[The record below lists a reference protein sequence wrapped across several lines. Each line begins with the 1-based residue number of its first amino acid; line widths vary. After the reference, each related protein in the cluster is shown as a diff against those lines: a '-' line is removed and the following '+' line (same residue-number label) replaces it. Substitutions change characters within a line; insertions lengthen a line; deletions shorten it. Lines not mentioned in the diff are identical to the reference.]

1 MLDII
6 DNNIEKV
13 DNIHDI
19 IINYFEN
26 YLNSNI
32 KIIIPS
38 FIDEYL
44 WFNNNEFNNSLIKNI
59 KELINSSLIN
69 KRNNMRE
76 LIKKNNFKI
85 NGLIILI
92 NDFFD
97 KIKYIDIIIKNHNII
112 NYSINQLND
121 LILSD
126 NNLILLLTNKIKLN
140 YIEND
145 NDNLLNDLKKLFI
158 IISELSHYD
167 LIIINNFYNILNNI
181 ISNNMNYIELPLTNN
196 LILINNINDIFKYLN
211 FYYNFLYSII
221 FILIDNDIDNKINNI
236 LLNKKIL
243 KILDLT
249 INKLLDLF
257 IEIFKINN
265 FHEIKFIFD
274 NYSSEIN
281 KFIIYCENNNNKYNL
296 LYQEMITFV
305 FKLKINNNILNI
317 HEYTGNCLDVLILI
331 NKIDKLIF
339 INIYHNILKQS
350 YNEILTN
357 DINLNMEYLNY
368 IINNYINIENIDIQY
383 NLHLYDIKLC
393 INNIIEYLYSK
404 YDIIDINNK
413 YYELL
418 LKRLMYNFI
427 NYNNNINY
435 YNNEKYIVNCIL
447 LYNINIKKYLY
458 KINKILN
465 DFDNS
470 VKNNLLFNNNKLNI
484 LTISYNCW
492 DINQNEGLI
501 DFNIL
506 KNNINSNLCKEL
518 LEYDIFYKIQNNCK
532 KNIYWFPHF
541 GSIDITFN
549 NKNIK
554 LLPIQFMILELFDN
568 NIQNNYDDII
578 NNFIFTNYS
587 KKFKDDILSSLI
599 ISKLLINNNKILSI
613 TTNDDFETDLINIF
627 FTTSDYAIIWE
638 EKRQLE
644 FISEKEDIIKTNINE
659 LVKQLKLNK
668 IELFNKLKDKIK
680 LFDINMEQYE
690 KCLNYMIKFNYIN
703 IVDDII
709 YKICY

>member
-1 MLDII
+1 
-6 DNNIEKV
+6 
-13 DNIHDI
+13 
-19 IINYFEN
+19 
-26 YLNSNI
+26 
-32 KIIIPS
+32 
-38 FIDEYL
+38 
-44 WFNNNEFNNSLIKNI
+44 
-59 KELINSSLIN
+59 
-69 KRNNMRE
+69 
-76 LIKKNNFKI
+76 
-85 NGLIILI
+85 
-92 NDFFD
+92 
-97 KIKYIDIIIKNHNII
+97 
-112 NYSINQLND
+112 
-121 LILSD
+121 
-126 NNLILLLTNKIKLN
+126 
-140 YIEND
+140 
-145 NDNLLNDLKKLFI
+145 
-158 IISELSHYD
+158 
-167 LIIINNFYNILNNI
+167 
-181 ISNNMNYIELPLTNN
+181 
-196 LILINNINDIFKYLN
+196 
-211 FYYNFLYSII
+211 
-221 FILIDNDIDNKINNI
+221 
-236 LLNKKIL
+236 
-243 KILDLT
+243 
-249 INKLLDLF
+249 
-257 IEIFKINN
+257 
-265 FHEIKFIFD
+265 
-274 NYSSEIN
+274 
-281 KFIIYCENNNNKYNL
+281 
-296 LYQEMITFV
+296 
-305 FKLKINNNILNI
+305 
-317 HEYTGNCLDVLILI
+317 
-331 NKIDKLIF
+331 
-339 INIYHNILKQS
+339 
-350 YNEILTN
+350 
-357 DINLNMEYLNY
+357 
-368 IINNYINIENIDIQY
+368 
-383 NLHLYDIKLC
+383 
-393 INNIIEYLYSK
+393 
-404 YDIIDINNK
+404 
-413 YYELL
+413 
-418 LKRLMYNFI
+418 MYNFI

>member
-59 KELINSSLIN
+59 KELIN